1 MVDSPH
7 QWPMP
12 KRVQRRR
19 KREALFLIKRVFWE
33 EGFSEFVYDEE
44 REVFL
49 DRAGRVVLSR
59 RYADGT
65 LLR

>member
-1 MVDSPH
+1 MDSPH

-12 KRVQRRR
+12 KWVQRRR
-19 KREALFLIKRVFWE
+19 ERDALFLIEWVFWE

-49 DRAGRVVLSR
+49 DGAGRVVLFR
-59 RYADGT
+59 HYADRR

>member
-1 MVDSPH
+1 
-7 QWPMP
+7 MP
-12 KRVQRRR
+12 KWVQRRR
-19 KREALFLIKRVFWE
+19 EREALFLIEWVFWE

-49 DRAGRVVLSR
+49 DGAGRVVLFR
-59 RYADGT
+59 HYADRR